1 MKRLAAIF
9 VFVVGMASL
18 ATAHHSMAGFDRNK
32 TVTLVGTVKQFKW
45 ANPHAWVEL
54 EVPNDKGEVVSWNVE
69 MTSPGVLVRAG
80 WKSTTLKPGDKV
92 SIAAHP
98 LMTGD
103 PGAIFV
109 SATLASGVTM
119 NDKAIPVAPPSP
131 NEKAAPANP

>member
-1 MKRLAAIF
+1 MKTLLITCVLALE
-9 VFVVGMASL
+9 L
-18 ATAHHSMAGFDRNK
+18 ATVANAHHSMAGFDRNK

-54 EVPNDKGEVVSWNVE
+54 EVPNDKGEPISWNVE

-98 LMTGD
+98 LQTGD

-109 SATLASGVTM
+109 SVTLANGVTM
-119 NDKAIPVAPPSP
+119 NDKAAPP
-131 NEKAAPANP
+131 AAATPAVPANP

>member
-1 MKRLAAIF
+1 
-9 VFVVGMASL
+9 
-18 ATAHHSMAGFDRNK
+18 
-32 TVTLVGTVKQFKW
+32 VGTVKQFKW

-54 EVPNDKGEVVSWNVE
+54 EVANDKGETVSWNVE

-98 LMTGD
+98 LMTGE

-109 SATLASGVTM
+109 SVTLANGVTM
-119 NDKAIPVAPPSP
+119 NDKALPTPASG
-131 NEKAAPANP
+131 EKAAPANP